1 MDLDMLWQMEDEF
14 LRVPKWSTKVAP
26 NRRNAKAATVFP
38 EKKPTGS
45 RATLQTSDGH
55 DSDPS
60 SLPPLEE
67 ASVYTSDSAA
77 ASLEDA
83 DESENGFSDS
93 DGEESSVYDSE
104 EEAELRDLLREAMDI
119 ASAHPEI
126 FEEKKVFEEQ
136 SNDNQFLKALG
147 ALRGKY
153 WNFTTAGRQLNI
165 EM

>member
-14 LRVPKWSTKVAP
+14 LRVPKWSTTVAP
-26 NRRNAKAATVFP
+26 DRRNAKAATAFP

-45 RATLQTSDGH
+45 RTALQISDGH

-67 ASVYTSDSAA
+67 ASVYTSDSVAG
-77 ASLEDA
+77 SLEDA

-104 EEAELRDLLREAMDI
+104 EEAELRNLLREAMDI

-126 FEEKKVFEEQ
+126 FEEKKAFEEQ
-136 SNDNQFLKALG
+136 SNDNQFLKTLG
-147 ALRGKY
+147 ALRGTY
-153 WNFTTAGRQLNI
+153 WNFTIAGR
-165 EM
+165 